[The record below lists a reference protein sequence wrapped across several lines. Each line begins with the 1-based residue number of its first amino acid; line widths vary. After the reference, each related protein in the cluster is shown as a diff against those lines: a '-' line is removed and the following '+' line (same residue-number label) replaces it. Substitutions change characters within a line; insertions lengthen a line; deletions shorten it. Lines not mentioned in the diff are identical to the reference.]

1 VFFVDLSAITDP
13 ALVAPAIAQALEVP
27 EEAGRPR
34 LETLAAYLAE
44 RSSLLLLDNFEQV
57 LSAAPAVEHLLTS
70 APGLHVVCTSREPLH
85 LPGER
90 QYPVPP
96 LDVPDLTRA
105 TQPADV
111 ASIESVS
118 LFVSRARA
126 VRPDFTL
133 SPADAA
139 SSIAEICLRL
149 DGLPLAHRAGS
160 QPGQGPRTSF
170 HPRPTPNPFARPD
183 EPDNDRAVSPADA
196 VRRDRVELQV
206 ALAVSDRPVWPSP
219 LPAQPGCE
227 DCWRGSVMVGWRWQQ
242 QM

>member
-1 VFFVDLSAITDP
+1 VFFVALSAITDP

-96 LDVPDLTRA
+96 LDVPDLTTSDTARRCRLDRECLVVRVA
-105 TQPADV
+105 GPSGASRLHPLASGRCLQHRRDLSSTGWPALGPSSWQPA
-111 ASIESVS
+111 
-118 LFVSRARA
+118 
-126 VRPDFTL
+126 RPRSSDL
-133 SPADAA
+133 VPSSPD
-139 SSIAEICLRL
+139 SKPI
-149 DGLPLAHRAGS
+149 
-160 QPGQGPRTSF
+160 
-170 HPRPTPNPFARPD
+170 RPP
-183 EPDNDRAVSPADA
+183 
-196 VRRDRVELQV
+196 
-206 ALAVSDRPVWPSP
+206 
-219 LPAQPGCE
+219 
-227 DCWRGSVMVGWRWQQ
+227 
-242 QM
+242 